1 MNQKP
6 SECIEQFLEFI
17 QEAPAKHDKARQDI
31 STADREVQ
39 DILHWLEFHY
49 NATTGLGPIMR
60 MVAAETDAQRRR
72 REAKKTEEVFSPVSE
87 WALSN
92 AGIKKSLEKLLEK
105 VRGIEKDMENRKYT
119 DKTDIMDRILGPDRK
134 IMENREND

>member
-17 QEAPAKHDKARQDI
+17 QAAPAKHDKARQDI

-39 DILHWLEFHY
+39 DILHWLEFNY
-49 NATTGLGPIMR
+49 NATTGLSPIMR
-60 MVAAETDAQRRR
+60 MVAAETYAQRRR
-72 REAKKTEEVFSPVSE
+72 REAKKTAEVFSPVSE

-119 DKTDIMDRILGPDRK
+119 DKTDIMDRILGPEKK
-134 IMENREND
+134 IMEDKEG